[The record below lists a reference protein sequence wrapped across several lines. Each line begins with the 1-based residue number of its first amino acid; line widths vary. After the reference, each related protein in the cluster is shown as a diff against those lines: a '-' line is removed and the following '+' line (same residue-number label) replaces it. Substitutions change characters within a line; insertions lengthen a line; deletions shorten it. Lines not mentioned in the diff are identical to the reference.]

1 MMEIIKDTLE
11 KWTKGMQPV
20 DARISVFE
28 HIRDI
33 PYKVIP
39 ELRSRD
45 VGPREIIKRG
55 CGSCTPK
62 HFLLGAM
69 FELMDVPVKY
79 VSFPY
84 SWDQKNVE
92 YPDELRD
99 LAGIIPTE
107 YHLACSARIG
117 EEWVLV
123 DATWDPPLKKV
134 GFPVNESW
142 DGISD
147 TKVAVDYLDMIV
159 HENAEERD
167 EYVTRKKSSWTEG
180 DHAITSRFIEKLNKW
195 LEEVRAK

>member
-1 MMEIIKDTLE
+1 MGEIIKENLE
-11 KWTKGMQPV
+11 KWTEGLEPL

-45 VGPREIIKRG
+45 TGPRKILELM

-69 FELMDVPVKY
+69 FEMMDVPIKY

-84 SWDQKNVE
+84 SWDQKHVD
-92 YPDELRD
+92 YPDELREWAR
-99 LAGIIPTE
+99 LIPTE
-107 YHLACSARIG
+107 YHLACSVRIG

-123 DATWDPPLKKV
+123 DATWDPPLAKA

-159 HENAEERD
+159 HEKAAERD
-167 EYVTRKKSSWTEG
+167 EYVTRQKSSWTEG
-180 DHAITSRFIEKLNKW
+180 DYALTSRFIDGLNTW
-195 LEEVRAK
+195 LQEIRKS